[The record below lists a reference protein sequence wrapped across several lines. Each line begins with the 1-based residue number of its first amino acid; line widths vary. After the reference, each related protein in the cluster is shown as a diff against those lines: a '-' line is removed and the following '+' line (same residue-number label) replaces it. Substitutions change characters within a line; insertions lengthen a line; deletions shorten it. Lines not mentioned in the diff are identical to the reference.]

1 MGGTVT
7 VVVAPAEFGRA
18 GRLKV
23 RVDGAVAGKVRQGS
37 SLDVEVDAG
46 THQFRVSG
54 GAGRSKDVAV
64 TVSDGSEHSLD
75 AGIHRGLTT
84 IVWFAGAV
92 IGYFTGVLLLIPLV
106 LVLYAIPGSWFYL
119 RNGELR
125 PSPTELE
132 DAAVAVAAPKTT
144 TGEMWWMNDPN
155 LAKRY
160 RKAEVRSSQA
170 PKP

>member
-7 VVVAPAEFGRA
+7 VVAAPAEFGRA

-23 RVDGAVAGKVRQGS
+23 RVDGAVVGKVKQGK
-37 SLDVEVDAG
+37 SLDIEVESG
-46 THQFRVSG
+46 THQFRVSA
-54 GAGRSKDVAV
+54 GAGRSKDVTV
-64 TVSDGSEHSLD
+64 TVSDGSEQALD

-84 IVWFAGAV
+84 ISFFAAAA
-92 IGYFTGVLLLIPLV
+92 IGYFSGVLLLIPLV

-125 PSPTELE
+125 PSPTALE
-132 DAAVAVAAPKTT
+132 DAAVEDAAVATAAPATT
-144 TGEMWWMNDPN
+144 ASEMWWMNDPN

-160 RKAEVRSSQA
+160 RKS
-170 PKP
+170 